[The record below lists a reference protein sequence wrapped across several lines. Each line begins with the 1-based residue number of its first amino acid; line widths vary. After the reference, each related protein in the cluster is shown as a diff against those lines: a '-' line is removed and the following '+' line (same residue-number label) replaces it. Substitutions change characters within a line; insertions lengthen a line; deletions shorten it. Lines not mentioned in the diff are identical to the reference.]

1 MSKHEEAGSRKGS
14 ALVSNLAQRVL
25 RELGQKAPA
34 EAREQIQKTAHWL
47 AVTCSTPGSYSH
59 EAMLK
64 ALMQKGVS
72 NELLIDVCI
81 PEAARTLGAGW
92 NDNTRSFGQVSLG
105 TVRLQGLVQEL
116 SAQWKFTPVIHD
128 QPSVLVAI
136 CGDEDHIL
144 GPLVLSDQLRRLG
157 YSVKLLLGATEK
169 DVYDNIE
176 TGFFDMVMFSCSSV
190 VSLDNVAKVVK
201 SLRQEISDPPIL
213 LLGGAVLGHAPE
225 IEKLVAVDVIAS
237 GLTDAL
243 EQLESGQVVKAG
255 KTKAKVSG

>member
-1 MSKHEEAGSRKGS
+1 MSD
-14 ALVSNLAQRVL
+14 LAQRVL

-34 EAREQIQKTAHWL
+34 EAREQIQNTAHWL
-47 AVTCSTPGSYSH
+47 AVTCSTPGNYSH

-81 PEAARTLGAGW
+81 PEAARMLGSDW
-92 NDNTRSFGQVSLG
+92 NDSTRSFGQVSLG

-116 SAQWKFTPVIHD
+116 STEWKFTPDIHD
-128 QPSVLVAI
+128 QASVLVAI
-136 CGDEDHIL
+136 CGDEDHLL

-169 DVYDNIE
+169 DVHDNIE

-190 VSLDNVAKVVK
+190 VSLDNVAKIIN
-201 SLRQEISDPPIL
+201 SIRREISDPPIL
-213 LLGGAVLGHAPE
+213 LLGGAVLGHVPE

-243 EQLESGQVVKAG
+243 EQLDNGQVVKAR
-255 KTKAKVSG
+255 KAKVSG

>member
-1 MSKHEEAGSRKGS
+1 MSKYEEAGSRKGS
-14 ALVSNLAQRVL
+14 ALVSNLAHRVL
-25 RELGQKAPA
+25 CELGQKAPA
-34 EAREQIQKTAHWL
+34 EAREQIQKVAHWL

-59 EAMLK
+59 EAVLK

-72 NELLIDVCI
+72 NELLIDTCI

-92 NDNTRSFGQVSLG
+92 DDNTRSFGQVSLG

-116 SAQWKFTPVIHD
+116 SAQWKFNPGIHD

-144 GPLVLSDQLRRLG
+144 GPLILSDQLRRLG

-169 DVYDNIE
+169 DVHDNIE

-213 LLGGAVLGHAPE
+213 LLGGAVLGQAPE

-243 EQLESGQVVKAG
+243 EQLESEQVVNAG
-255 KTKAKVSG
+255 KATVSR

>member
-1 MSKHEEAGSRKGS
+1 
-14 ALVSNLAQRVL
+14 
-25 RELGQKAPA
+25 
-34 EAREQIQKTAHWL
+34 
-47 AVTCSTPGSYSH
+47 
-59 EAMLK
+59 
-64 ALMQKGVS
+64 
-72 NELLIDVCI
+72 
-81 PEAARTLGAGW
+81 
-92 NDNTRSFGQVSLG
+92 
-105 TVRLQGLVQEL
+105 VQEL

-128 QPSVLVAI
+128 QQSVLVAI

-144 GPLVLSDQLRRLG
+144 GPLILSDQLRRLG

-169 DVYDNIE
+169 DVHDNIE

-213 LLGGAVLGHAPE
+213 LLGGAVLGQAPE

-243 EQLESGQVVKAG
+243 EQLESEQVVNAG
-255 KTKAKVSG
+255 KATVSR

>member
-1 MSKHEEAGSRKGS
+1 MH
-14 ALVSNLAQRVL
+14 
-25 RELGQKAPA
+25 
-34 EAREQIQKTAHWL
+34 
-47 AVTCSTPGSYSH
+47 
-59 EAMLK
+59 
-64 ALMQKGVS
+64 
-72 NELLIDVCI
+72 
-81 PEAARTLGAGW
+81 
-92 NDNTRSFGQVSLG
+92 
-105 TVRLQGLVQEL
+105 
-116 SAQWKFTPVIHD
+116 
-128 QPSVLVAI
+128 
-136 CGDEDHIL
+136 
-144 GPLVLSDQLRRLG
+144 
-157 YSVKLLLGATEK
+157 
-169 DVYDNIE
+169 DNIE